1 MQNEESERK
10 NGFLKILGG
19 MFGQMYVS
27 SGKKM
32 SKSPN
37 LGPIKYREKMRLFGQ
52 NHKMV
57 MKSQS

>member
-32 SKSPN
+32 AKSPN
-37 LGPIKYREKMRLFGQ
+37 LGHIKYRK
-52 NHKMV
+52 K
-57 MKSQS
+57 